1 MPRKRRRRRQPLAR
15 FDDSLL
21 VAAAILAQE
30 GGVVTTVHLL
40 VAAIEGCEPLAA
52 WWASA
57 PGTAPAREAA
67 GLRSGAGETDAA
79 TAAGRGLGASYAH
92 LASQAVGAAAQWA
105 AGREETAGP
114 AHLVVVLLDQASAPV
129 GEVLAHGAVDAGA
142 LREAALGLLGIPADH
157 PAVPFDPLPPAGTAR
172 RPALAV
178 SALPEAAWTACQ
190 DRQAALPLRQ
200 LHRRTDWY
208 AISLNEQRAV
218 LRLADRLDLDDDQR
232 YSLLHHHLE
241 AARLQAAMAA
251 PGAVDPPRL
260 PGTPARP
267 IVRLVAARRSRR
279 RFLAAGWR
287 CWFANR
293 RVNWRARW
301 LRLAGQQ

>member
-1 MPRKRRRRRQPLAR
+1 VPRRRRRPRQPLAR

-21 VAAAILAQE
+21 VAAATLAQE
-30 GGVVTTVHLL
+30 GGVVTTAHLL
-40 VAAIEGCEPLAA
+40 VAAIEGSEPLAA

-67 GLRSGAGETDAA
+67 GLRSGAGESDAA
-79 TAAGRGLGASYAH
+79 TAAGRRLGVSYDY

-178 SALPEAAWTACQ
+178 SALPETAWTECRR
-190 DRQAALPLRQ
+190 RQAALPLRQ
-200 LHRRTDWY
+200 LHRRSDWY

-218 LRLADRLDLDDDQR
+218 LRLADRLDLDDDHR

-241 AARLQAAMAA
+241 AARLQAATAA
-251 PGAVDPPRL
+251 PGAVDPPRP

-267 IVRLVAARRSRR
+267 IVRLVSARRSRR
-279 RFLAAGWR
+279 RLLAAGWR

-293 RVNWRARW
+293 RVSWRARW
-301 LRLAGQQ
+301 FRLAGQQ